1 MPRSGSVDR
10 GNYCPGSARI
20 TVFQIYC
27 ATSVRENRLGTRARR
42 THPRLA
48 QDLSHHRGYGKFR
61 RRRFLLRNQS
71 VKRCWRVSPIISL
84 RGDPTRTR
92 RTRVEKLYSVQIRR
106 LPLADVRSPTTH
118 CGPLSGQLP
127 RCRACLFLGTK
138 RTCRPRCATSA
149 FRGKAENICSHRA
162 FPVLMLWT
170 APLCGI
176 EVP

>member
-1 MPRSGSVDR
+1 MPGFRSHNRFSDILRHFRSRKSTWHPSPAHPPSISSGSFSPSWIREVS
-10 GNYCPGSARI
+10 PPPISS
-20 TVFQIYC
+20 C
-27 ATSVRENRLGTRARR
+27 AIKG
-42 THPRLA
+42 
-48 QDLSHHRGYGKFR
+48 
-61 RRRFLLRNQS
+61 

-92 RTRVEKLYSVQIRR
+92 RPRVEKLYSVQIRR

-162 FPVLMLWT
+162 FPVLT
-170 APLCGI
+170 HNGPR
-176 EVP
+176 PR